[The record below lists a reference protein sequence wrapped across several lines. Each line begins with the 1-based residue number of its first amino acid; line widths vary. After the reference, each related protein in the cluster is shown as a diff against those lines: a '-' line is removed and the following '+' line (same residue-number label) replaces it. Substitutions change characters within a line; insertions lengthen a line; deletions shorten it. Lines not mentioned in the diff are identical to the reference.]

1 MGINIHRNKKGA
13 YVEIIYIWRERNKI
27 FEYIYI
33 EGERG
38 IIYIY
43 ICIIYVYL
51 LIN

>member
-1 MGINIHRNKKGA
+1 MGINILRNKKGA

-27 FEYIYI
+27 GKFEYIYI

-43 ICIIYVYL
+43 IY
-51 LIN
+51 